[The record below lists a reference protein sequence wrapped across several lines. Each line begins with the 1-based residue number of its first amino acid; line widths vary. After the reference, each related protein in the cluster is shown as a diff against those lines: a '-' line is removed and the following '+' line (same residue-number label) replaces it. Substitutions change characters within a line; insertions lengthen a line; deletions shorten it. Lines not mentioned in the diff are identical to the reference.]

1 MNTTQPAVLVSLID
15 VSVNSKAY
23 TRPDVVVIET
33 SEFEVDASGC
43 EAESSTI
50 NNALDQP
57 VSRDEVIGQLQE
69 LVVAGAELNETID
82 LLGLSLEVN
91 NRRFEDLSHQEQIER
106 LEQQLA
112 QEELVALAYFASL
125 PVSLE
130 AVSETKDTAL
140 KPVKPHLPHTK
151 ERGMNTFS
159 TPIDELMFSLIP
171 SDLKSL
177 YGPLDNETEV
187 VADPLPVILEEKLTS
202 TKKENSDVPNPLH
215 FGNMDWKPESTLT
228 LPIVRNGSNVM
239 ESTVQPSYRG
249 AKKLAHEHTKRKTDK
264 PTLVPKTKKSKT
276 MNPQQQ
282 QSNQFSAVP
291 AKSVVA
297 KTNSLEDLVKNG
309 IGSQV
314 VKSKSGYAH
323 SPKATSLL
331 LKAMSGF
338 KNTTAKQTIDKEH
351 GIDGVDFINTASSGD
366 TPLGRA
372 LDINYHIRFQYQSTG
387 WFASVGA
394 VWFYLLADTQ
404 DESLRNLY
412 GVSCRNI
419 RERITPR
426 HVEGFRTIIADA
438 TWAKINSN
446 KHFVAA
452 IVKNELPYVCFYAKN
467 ISDKQGKQTTQ
478 VVDSSIAYWYVAVIE
493 EIARTLKESAKT
505 GNTEL
510 IPDFSFIENLYEN
523 AYRKQA

>member
-15 VSVNSKAY
+15 VSVNSKVY

-50 NNALDQP
+50 NNAIDQP
-57 VSRDEVIGQLQE
+57 ASRDEVIGQLQE

-112 QEELVALAYFASL
+112 QEELVVA
-125 PVSLE
+125 
-130 AVSETKDTAL
+130 AVSETKDAVL
-140 KPVKPHLPHTK
+140 KPVKPYLPHTK
-151 ERGMNTFS
+151 DRGMNTFS
-159 TPIDELMFSLIP
+159 SPIDEFMFSLIP

-187 VADPLPVILEEKLTS
+187 VADPLPVILEAKLTS
-202 TKKENSDVPNPLH
+202 TKKE
-215 FGNMDWKPESTLT
+215 K
-228 LPIVRNGSNVM
+228 
-239 ESTVQPSYRG
+239 G
-249 AKKLAHEHTKRKTDK
+249 AKKLAHEHTKRKADK

-331 LKAMSGF
+331 LKAMGSF
-338 KNTTAKQTIDKEH
+338 KNTTAKQTIDKEN